1 MNSLPRASPAAGKE
15 PTMTEKPWDKQLS
28 DFLKRA
34 GDEFKRTGEEVHKEA
49 QRLLGEMRDP
59 ETQAKMKES
68 LSNFGTW
75 ATRTA
80 EDAATMVE
88 GAVKKAEQAFNKA
101 SERVRSEAANL
112 TKPRAAPARKKATRK
127 ATA

>member
-1 MNSLPRASPAAGKE
+1 
-15 PTMTEKPWDKQLS
+15 MTDKPWDKQLS

-34 GDEFKRTGEEVHKEA
+34 GDEFKRTGEEVRKEA

-59 ETQAKMKES
+59 ETQAKMRES

-75 ATRTA
+75 AKRTA

-88 GAVKKAEQAFNKA
+88 GAVRKAEDAFNKA
-101 SERVRSEAANL
+101 SGRVRSEVAGPA
-112 TKPRAAPARKKATRK
+112 KPRAAATRARKTTRK
-127 ATA
+127 ATASRRAGAKKPTSRKRR